1 MDAPLARLLVADLT
15 QNVAGPTCTQILGD
29 MGADVIKV
37 ERPGRGDDARAWAP
51 PFWGEES
58 ATFMSFNRS
67 KRSLAVDMKAPE
79 GRAILERLIGR
90 ADVLVQSLRAG
101 AIEELGLGWERAH
114 ALNPR
119 LVYCSITA
127 FGTDGPLSDRPG
139 YDPLMQAYGGI
150 MSVNGHAGQ
159 PPARVPVSLV
169 DMGTGMWAAIAI
181 LGALRERERTGRGAN
196 VTTALFETALAWTT
210 FQMTH
215 YFANGEIPQPQ
226 GSGTAMICPYE
237 AFPTRDAWVMIAAA
251 SDALFVKAA
260 AALGAP
266 ELPRDPRFAD
276 NPARVAHRGELL
288 EALSRITR
296 ELSSVDVLA
305 RLQGAGVPCAP
316 ILTLDRVAAEPQTE
330 ASGMLISAK
339 HPRLPDYRTVGLPI
353 RWDGERPGVT
363 RVPPLLGEH
372 TAEVLGTLGYDEAA
386 IQSLVERH
394 VVQL

>member
-1 MDAPLARLLVADLT
+1 MDAPLAGLLVADLT

-51 PFWGEES
+51 PLWGEES

-67 KRSLAVDMKAPE
+67 KRSLAVDMKVE
-79 GRAILERLIGR
+79 DGRAILERVIQR

-101 AIEELGLGWERAH
+101 AIEELGLGWERAR
-114 ALNPR
+114 AINPR

-127 FGTDGPLSDRPG
+127 FGTQGPLRDRPG
-139 YDPLMQAYGGI
+139 YDPLMQAYGGL

-159 PPARVPVSLV
+159 PPARVPVSIV
-169 DMGTGMWAAIAI
+169 DMGTGMWAVIAI

-215 YFANGEIPQPQ
+215 YFATGEIPQPQ

-237 AFPTRDAWVMIAAA
+237 AFPTRDAWVMIAAG

-260 AALGAP
+260 TALGAP
-266 ELPRDPRFAD
+266 ELPRDARFAD
-276 NPARVAHRGELL
+276 NPARVAHRGELFD
-288 EALSRITR
+288 ALSRITR
-296 ELSSVDVLA
+296 GLASAEVLA

-339 HPRLPDYRTVGLPI
+339 HPRLPDYRTVGLPV
-353 RWDGERPGVT
+353 RWDGERPGVA

-372 TAEVLGTLGYDEAA
+372 TAEVLGALGYDEAA
-386 IQSLVERH
+386 VKDLARRH
-394 VVQL
+394 VIQL

>member
-266 ELPRDPRFAD
+266 ELPRDARFAD

-296 ELSSVDVLA
+296 ELSSADVLA

-386 IQSLVERH
+386 IRSLVERH

>member
-169 DMGTGMWAAIAI
+169 DMGTGMWAVIAI
-181 LGALRERERTGRGAN
+181 LGALRERERTGRGAH

-215 YFANGEIPQPQ
+215 YFATGDIPQPQ

-237 AFPTRDAWVMIAAA
+237 AFPARDAWVMIAAG

-260 AALGAP
+260 TALGAP
-266 ELPRDPRFAD
+266 ELPRDARFAD

-296 ELSSVDVLA
+296 ELSSADVLA
-305 RLQGAGVPCAP
+305 RLQSAGVPCTP

-339 HPRLPDYRTVGLPI
+339 HPRLPDFRTVGLPI

-372 TAEVLGTLGYDEAA
+372 TAEVLATLGYDEAA

>member
-181 LGALRERERTGRGAN
+181 LGALRERERTGRGAH

-215 YFANGEIPQPQ
+215 YFATGEIPQPQ

-237 AFPTRDAWVMIAAA
+237 AFPTRDAWVMIAAG

-260 AALGAP
+260 TALGAP
-266 ELPRDPRFAD
+266 ELPRDARFAD
-276 NPARVAHRGELL
+276 NPARVAHRGELFD
-288 EALSRITR
+288 ALSRITR
-296 ELSSVDVLA
+296 GLASAEVLA

-339 HPRLPDYRTVGLPI
+339 HPRLPDYRTVGLPV
-353 RWDGERPGVT
+353 RWDGERPGVA

-372 TAEVLGTLGYDEAA
+372 TAEVLGALGYDEAA
-386 IQSLVERH
+386 VKDLARRH
-394 VVQL
+394 VIQL